1 MSWWGV
7 RHWVRR
13 RFVREDGEDA
23 NVKREDEGVAVED
36 DAWAEGGVHDW
47 SRSSGHDEMQK
58 GANTITYALPK
69 DPLFWPSR
77 GCSFLQLFPNLHV
90 PRRKKG
96 HTACLTVRNAHD

>member
-1 MSWWGV
+1 MSWWEV

-13 RFVREDGEDA
+13 GFVREDGEDA

-58 GANTITYALPK
+58 GANTITYIRTPEGSLVLAIARVLIPAA
-69 DPLFWPSR
+69 
-77 GCSFLQLFPNLHV
+77 V
-90 PRRKKG
+90 PELARS
-96 HTACLTVRNAHD
+96 A